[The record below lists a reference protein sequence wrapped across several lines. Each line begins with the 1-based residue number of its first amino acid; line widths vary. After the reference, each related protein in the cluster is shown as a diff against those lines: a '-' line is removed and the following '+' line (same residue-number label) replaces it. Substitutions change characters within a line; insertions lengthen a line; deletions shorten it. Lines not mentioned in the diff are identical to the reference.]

1 LATAKAQQGKISI
14 VREYDCL
21 PEISLDPEFIR
32 TCLYNIVLNAFE
44 AMPDG
49 GRLTV
54 RAERSNERLSLGFA
68 DSGVGVEKE
77 KLDKVFEPFFTT
89 KSRGLGLGLA
99 LTRKVIEEHG
109 GKVQFDS
116 APGEGSVVTLHF
128 PLEEEQRG

>member
-1 LATAKAQQGKISI
+1 LH
-14 VREYDCL
+14 
-21 PEISLDPEFIR
+21 
-32 TCLYNIVLNAFE
+32 
-44 AMPDG
+44 
-49 GRLTV
+49 
-54 RAERSNERLSLGFA
+54 ERLSLAFA

-116 APGEGSVVTLHF
+116 VPGEGSVVTLHF

>member
-1 LATAKAQQGKISI
+1 
-14 VREYDCL
+14 
-21 PEISLDPEFIR
+21 
-32 TCLYNIVLNAFE
+32 
-44 AMPDG
+44 
-49 GRLTV
+49 LTI
-54 RAERSNERLSLGFA
+54 RAERSNDRLSLAFT

-116 APGEGSVVTLHF
+116 SPGKGSVVTLHF